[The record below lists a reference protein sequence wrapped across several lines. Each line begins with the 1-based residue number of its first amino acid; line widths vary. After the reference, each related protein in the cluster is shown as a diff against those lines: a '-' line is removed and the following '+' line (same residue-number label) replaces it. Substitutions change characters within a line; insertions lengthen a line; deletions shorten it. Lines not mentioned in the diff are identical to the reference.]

1 MTTPSPAGPLVSPV
15 VAVGGVAVHDGALLL
30 VQRAT
35 EPQAG
40 RWTIPGGHVEP
51 GEGLASAVE
60 RELREETGLE
70 VRCGALLGWAE
81 RMGPGYHFVIL
92 DFIVAV
98 PDGARS
104 PRPGSD
110 AAAVAWVPLAEVS
123 GAALVEGLEE
133 FLRAHGVID

>member
-1 MTTPSPAGPLVSPV
+1 MTTPSPAGPPAAPV
-15 VAVGGVAVHDGALLL
+15 VAVGGVAVRHGALLL
-30 VQRAT
+30 VQRAN

-60 RELREETGLE
+60 REMREETGLE
-70 VRCGALLGWAE
+70 VRCGSLLGWAE

-92 DFIVAV
+92 DFTVAV
-98 PDGARS
+98 PDDAPD

-110 AAAVAWVPLAEVS
+110 AAAVAWVPLGQVS
-123 GAALVEGLEE
+123 GASLVEGVEA
-133 FLRAHGVID
+133 FLRGHGVID

>member
-1 MTTPSPAGPLVSPV
+1 MTTPSPAGPPVMPV
-15 VAVGGVAVHDGALLL
+15 VAVGGVAVRDGALLL

-60 RELREETGLE
+60 REMREETGLE
-70 VRCGALLGWAE
+70 VRCGPLLGWAE

-92 DFIVAV
+92 DFTVVV
-98 PDGARS
+98 PDGAPD
-104 PRPGSD
+104 PRAGSD
-110 AAAVAWVPLAEVS
+110 AAAVAWVPLAEVPGTS
-123 GAALVEGLEE
+123 LVEGVEE
-133 FLRAHGVID
+133 FLRSHGVID